1 MAVRIQGPVPQ
12 GNVGRS
18 TNRTAAKKKEAGD
31 EKTGSSERV
40 DLSAREAAVSAVQ
53 SSSVNE
59 VDEAK
64 VAELRE
70 KIASGEYQSDLK
82 LVAERLIAEAIAMS
96 K

>member
-18 TNRTAAKKKEAGD
+18 TNRTTAKKKEAGE
-31 EKTGSSERV
+31 EKAGGSERV
-40 DLSAREAAVSAVQ
+40 DLSARESAVSAVQ
-53 SSSVNE
+53 SSSVSE

-82 LVAERLIAEAIAMS
+82 LVAERLIAEAIAMG